1 MNMQIKLTALT
12 ILLSA
17 LSFTGMTQSNPLQ
30 YLITGTYTG
39 GKSEGIYVFEFNSNN
54 GSYGEVSHIK
64 SSNPSFLAVSP
75 DEKFVY
81 AVNENGNNDN
91 GGEVSAFSFDKKTG
105 RLTAINK
112 QLSGGDAPCYIQ
124 TDKTGRWVVAGNY
137 SSGTLSVLP
146 VSASGE
152 LGKAS
157 TTIQHKGSGVNKE
170 RQEKPHV
177 HCTIFSQDDKWL
189 FVPDLGIDKVM
200 IYAFDSKT
208 GKLKPAP
215 QPYVKIKDGG
225 GPRHLTFHPNN
236 QYAYLM
242 EEMGGAVDVFQ
253 YSNGKLKPIQ
263 HIASVQTND
272 TGFIGSADIHVSAD
286 GKFLYASNRG
296 GFNTIA
302 IYKIDQQNGT
312 LTFIGHQS
320 SLGEIPRNFTID
332 PSGNYLLAANQESDN
347 IVIFKR
353 NAATGLLTDTGTRI
367 EVGKPVCLKWIGKE

>member
-17 LSFTGMTQSNPLQ
+17 LFFTGMTQSNPLQ

-54 GSYGEVSHIK
+54 GSYREVSHIK

-152 LGKAS
+152 LGNAT

-296 GFNTIA
+296 GVNTIA
-302 IYKIDQQNGT
+302 IYKIGQPNGT
-312 LTFIGHQS
+312 LTLIGHQP
-320 SLGEIPRNFTID
+320 SLGEIPRTFTID

>member
-105 RLTAINK
+105 RLAAINK

-152 LGKAS
+152 LGNAT

>member
-1 MNMQIKLTALT
+1 MNMQIKSNVLI

-17 LSFTGMTQSNPLQ
+17 LSFTGMTQSDSIH
-30 YLITGTYTG
+30 YLVTGTYTG
-39 GKSEGIYVFEFNSNN
+39 GKSEGIYVFEFNSKN
-54 GSYGEVSHIK
+54 GSYKAISHIK
-64 SSNPSFLAVSP
+64 SSNPTFLAVSP

-105 RLTAINK
+105 KLTAINK
-112 QLSGGDAPCYIQ
+112 QLSGGDSPCYIQ
-124 TDKTGRWVVAGNY
+124 ADKTGKWVIAGNY

-152 LGKAS
+152 LGKAT

-177 HCTIFSQDDKWL
+177 HCTILSEDNKWL
-189 FVPDLGIDKVM
+189 FVADLGIDKVM
-200 IYAFDSKT
+200 IYSFDSNT
-208 GKLKPAP
+208 GKLKPAV
-215 QPYVKIKDGG
+215 QPFIKTKDGA

-236 QYAYLM
+236 QYAYLV
-242 EEMGGAVDVFQ
+242 EEMGGAVDAYQ

-263 HIASVQTND
+263 HIASVQAND

-302 IYKIDQQNGT
+302 IYTINPENGT
-312 LTFIGHQS
+312 LALAGHQS
-320 SLGEIPRNFTID
+320 SLGEIPRNFSID
-332 PSGNYLLAANQESDN
+332 PSGDYLLAANQESDN

-353 NAATGLLTDTGTRI
+353 NANTGLLTDTGTRI

>member
-152 LGKAS
+152 IGKAT
-157 TTIQHKGSGVNKE
+157 TTIQHKGSGANKE

-347 IVIFKR
+347 IVIF
-353 NAATGLLTDTGTRI
+353 NINSATGLLTDTGTRI

>member
-54 GSYGEVSHIK
+54 GSYREVSHVK
-64 SSNPSFLAVSP
+64 TSNPSFLAVSP

-105 RLTAINK
+105 RLAAINK

-152 LGKAS
+152 LGNAT

-263 HIASVQTND
+263 HIASVQAND

-347 IVIFKR
+347 F
-353 NAATGLLTDTGTRI
+353 
-367 EVGKPVCLKWIGKE
+367 

>member
-30 YLITGTYTG
+30 YLITGTYAS
-39 GKSEGIYVFEFNSNN
+39 GKSEGIYVCEFNSNN

-152 LGKAS
+152 LGNAT